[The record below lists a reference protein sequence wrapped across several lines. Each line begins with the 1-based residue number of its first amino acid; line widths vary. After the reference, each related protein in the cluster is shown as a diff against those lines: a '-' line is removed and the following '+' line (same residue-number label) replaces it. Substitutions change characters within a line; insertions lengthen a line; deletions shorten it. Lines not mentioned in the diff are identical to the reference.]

1 MTSLDG
7 FHNQSFFMRYNQQIL
22 VICHLHEMVLQ
33 KYAAYIQHRPDLAR
47 VALLDWQQAIE
58 ETKPR
63 LIIFNTEIFNKDRM
77 QIWRNCLPDED
88 LYVIRAGTSLSRCD
102 LEAAQFY
109 SIRVLNTPGI
119 NSKYAADYMN
129 SYLFD
134 PYSPSDRIAI
144 IGAGNIGSRIA
155 IAAADYQVDFILYNK
170 SRKSSLLK
178 HLDQKIKFALHL
190 EEAIVQAN
198 KIAVSLPLDHSTQ
211 GIITED
217 LINKIPKNSLL
228 ISVSPPKV
236 FTDAALRKL
245 YHRADIHVIIDDLK
259 SELQRIHRIIGSPNS
274 LRQHFLMDEKA
285 VASVE
290 CQNAMTSTAIEKGM
304 SLLI

>member
-1 MTSLDG
+1 MRSFDG
-7 FHNQSFFMRYNQQIL
+7 FHNKSFFMHYNQQIL

-33 KYAAYIQHRPDLAR
+33 KYAADIKHRPDLAR
-47 VALLDWQQAIE
+47 AALLDWQQAIE
-58 ETKPR
+58 QTKPR
-63 LIIFNTEIFNKDRM
+63 LVIFNTEIFNKDMM
-77 QIWRNCLPDED
+77 QIWRNCLPDEP

-109 SIRVLNTPGI
+109 SISVLNTPGI

-129 SYLFD
+129 RYLFN
-134 PYSPSDRIAI
+134 PFSPSDRIAI
-144 IGAGNIGSRIA
+144 IGVGNIGSRIA
-155 IAAADYQVDFILYNK
+155 MAAADHQIDFILYNK
-170 SRKSSLLK
+170 SRKSSFLK

-198 KIAVSLPLDHSTQ
+198 KIAISLPLDHSTQ

-217 LINKIPKNSLL
+217 LINKIPQNSLL

-236 FTDAALRKL
+236 FTDAALQKL

-259 SELQRIHRIIGSPNS
+259 SDLQRVHQVIGSPDTF
-274 LRQHFLMDEKA
+274 RQHFLMDEKA

-290 CQNAMTSTAIEKGM
+290 CQNEMVSTAIEKGIT
-304 SLLI
+304 LLV

>member
-1 MTSLDG
+1 MHHD
-7 FHNQSFFMRYNQQIL
+7 QPIL
-22 VICHLHEMVLQ
+22 VICHLHEAILQ
-33 KYAAYIQHRPDLAR
+33 KYAGHIVHRPDLAR
-47 VALLDWQQAIE
+47 ATLPDWQQAIE
-58 ETKPR
+58 QVKPK
-63 LIIFNTEIFNKDRM
+63 LIIFNTEIFNKDMM
-77 QIWRNCLPDED
+77 QIWRNCLPDEP
-88 LYVIRAGTSLSRCD
+88 LYAIRAGTSLSRCD

-109 SIRVLNTPGI
+109 SIAALNTPGV

-129 SYLFD
+129 RYLFD

-144 IGAGNIGSRIA
+144 IGVGNIGSRIA
-155 IAAADYQVDFILYNK
+155 IAAANHEVDFVLYNK
-170 SRKSSLLK
+170 SQKSTLSE
-178 HLDQKIKFALHL
+178 HLNQEVKFALNL
-190 EEAIVQAN
+190 EEVIAQTN
-198 KIAVSLPLDHSTQ
+198 KIAISLPLNEGTQ

-217 LINKIPKNSLL
+217 LVNKISQDSLL
-228 ISVSPPKV
+228 ISVSPQKV

-259 SELQRIHRIIGSPNS
+259 SELQRIHQIIGSPDS

-290 CQNAMTSTAIEKGM
+290 CQNSMTSTAIEKGM